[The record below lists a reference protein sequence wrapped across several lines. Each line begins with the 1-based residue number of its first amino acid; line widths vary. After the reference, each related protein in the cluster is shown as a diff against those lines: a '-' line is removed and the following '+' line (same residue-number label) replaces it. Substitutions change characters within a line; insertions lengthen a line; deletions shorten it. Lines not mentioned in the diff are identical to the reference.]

1 MANRPIFISLC
12 KTDHLVKEIYFDFK
26 WNPGFAVVQ
35 KKKNILAL
43 HEAAAKAGYEPLL
56 EVSSKSEDILGQ
68 RLSAFSLKI
77 ETKIGPISI
86 ESAFQGSKVFEHGG
100 PYKDIY
106 KYTSIKA
113 KKDKRIRNSGKIVA
127 FNFMGMK
134 WPNVPKTSFYDWLYI
149 KALYP
154 HRDYLKRLFSYQGF
168 TDIEFNPK
176 RSINCQARTCAL
188 LVSLIKLNLLDQAIS
203 SQSEFIKIV
212 AHDSL
217 RKKHSIDLQQ
227 GDLFDISTT
236 QITDLGLTKRFT
248 GLQGTEPL

>member
-1 MANRPIFISLC
+1 MASRPIFISLC
-12 KTDHLVKEIYFDFK
+12 KTDHLVKEINFDFK
-26 WNPGFAVVQ
+26 WNPGFSVVQ

-43 HEAAAKAGYEPLL
+43 HEAANKLGYEPLL

-106 KYTSIKA
+106 KYTSIEA

-127 FNFMGMK
+127 FDFMGMK

-154 HRDYLKRLFSYQGF
+154 HRDYLKRLFSYKGF

-188 LVSLIKLNLLDQAIS
+188 LVSLMKLNLLDEAIS
-203 SQSEFIKIV
+203 SQSKFIKIV
-212 AHDSL
+212 AHDSFK
-217 RKKHSIDLQQ
+217 KKHSIDLQQ
-227 GDLFDISTT
+227 RDLFDISST
-236 QITDLGLTKRFT
+236 QTTDLGLT
-248 GLQGTEPL
+248 